1 MDQSSNDNIYNE
13 NENKNIQN
21 NRSDSLDIFLKNDN
35 EIKQILMEKGEKQN
49 FHDSLHENSQV
60 KDNNVRISIDNEGSL
75 SVEFFPEMEKGV
87 KKTCFQRYCGK
98 MEKGA
103 LRGSIFSMVTVA
115 LGTGCLSLP
124 NTFKTM
130 SILIAI
136 VCLIFAGVNMLMNLY
151 FLALVAN
158 KYKIYEYASLLKK
171 IANKWISRLYDYS
184 SIIYLFGALIAY
196 QVIIYRLVSTCV
208 YDFSYSGNLSLVDYL
223 KDGPMTKPELKWPIS
238 FGIAIVVIFPLSLM
252 KNLSE
257 MRAISLFNI
266 FSIFY
271 IILVSVYLNYTYI
284 LS

>member
-1 MDQSSNDNIYNE
+1 MDQSNEQNLNDNE
-13 NENKNIQN
+13 NENKNIQSTKN
-21 NRSDSLDIFLKNDN
+21 DSLDIFLKNDN
-35 EIKQILMEKGEKQN
+35 EIKQILMEKDNKRN
-49 FHDSLHENSQV
+49 FHDSVLEN
-60 KDNNVRISIDNEGSL
+60 KNKGMENDNRLSL
-75 SVEFFPEMEKGV
+75 SDEFFPEFEKGGV

-130 SILIAI
+130 SIVIAI
-136 VCLIFAGVNMLMNLY
+136 ICLIFAGVNMLMNLY

-158 KYKIYEYASLLKK
+158 KYQIFEYAALLKK

-208 YDFSYSGNLSLVDYL
+208 YDFSYSGELSLVDYL
-223 KDGPMTKPELKWPIS
+223 KEGQMTKPEFKWPIS
-238 FGIAIVVIFPLSLM
+238 FGIAILVIFPLSLM

-271 IILVSVYLNYTYI
+271 IILVSI
-284 LS
+284 